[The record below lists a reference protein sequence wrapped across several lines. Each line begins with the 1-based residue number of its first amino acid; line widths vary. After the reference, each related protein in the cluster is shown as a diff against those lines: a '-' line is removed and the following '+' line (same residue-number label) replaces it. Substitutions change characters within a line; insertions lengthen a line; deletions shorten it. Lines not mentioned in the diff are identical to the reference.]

1 MEDLEKKNRAPRNRT
16 LTLSSED
23 IDLLK
28 TLPLCLKGPVSPP
41 SLLNRTIHQELFD
54 ILDWLP
60 EQFVDLLFLD
70 PPYNLSKDFQGLKF
84 QERSLEDYGAW
95 IESWFGP
102 LLKVLKPTAS
112 VYFCGDWRSSGA
124 IQRLMEK
131 HLIVHNRIT
140 WEREK
145 GRGALKNWKNCS
157 EDIWFGTVSGRFT
170 FHADAVKLKRKVVA
184 PYTDDQG
191 RPKDWDRTENGS
203 HRLTFPSNLWTDLTV
218 PFWSM
223 PENTEH
229 PTQKPEKLLAK
240 IIVASSNPGDV
251 VFDPF
256 FGSGTALVVAK
267 KLGRQFAGVEQ
278 DRTYCLWAEKRL
290 ALAEH
295 HSRIQGYRDGI
306 FWERNS
312 AGG

>member
-1 MEDLEKKNRAPRNRT
+1 MDDSATRIRAPRNRT
-16 LTLSSED
+16 LTLSAHDVEQFASG
-23 IDLLK
+23 
-28 TLPLCLKGPVSPP
+28 PLRLSGPVLPHFI
-41 SLLNRTIHQELFD
+41 LNRTIHQDLFA

-70 PPYNLSKDFQGLKF
+70 PPYNLSKRFQGLKF
-84 QERSLEDYGAW
+84 QERPLENYAAW

-102 LLKVLKPTAS
+102 LQKVLKPTAS
-112 VYFCGDWRSSGA
+112 VYFCGDWRSSGV
-124 IQRLMEK
+124 IQRVMEK
-131 HLIVHNRIT
+131 HLLVHNRIT

-145 GRGALKNWKNCS
+145 GRGARKNWKNCS
-157 EDIWFGTVSGRFT
+157 EDIWFGTVSGNFT
-170 FHADAVKLKRKVVA
+170 FHPDSVKLKRKVIA
-184 PYTDDQG
+184 PYTDAAG
-191 RPKDWDRTENGS
+191 RPKDWQRKENGS
-203 HRLTFPSNLWTDLTV
+203 HRLTYPSNLWTDLTV

-223 PENTEH
+223 PENTDH

-240 IIVASSNPGDV
+240 TILASSNEGDV

-256 FGSGTALVVAK
+256 FGSGTALVAAK

-278 DRTYCLWAEKRL
+278 DRTYCLLAEKRL

-295 HSRIQGYRDGI
+295 NPNIQGFRDGI

-312 AGG
+312 L